1 MTYRQLEDFRTTSRL
16 TINQMDNLL
25 NGIDI
30 RDIESIIYDAE
41 TNTFKITISKDAYN
55 L

>member
-1 MTYRQLEDFRTTSRL
+1 MTYGQLEDFRKASRL
-16 TINQMDNLL
+16 TFDQMDKLL

-30 RDIESIIYDAE
+30 RDIESIIYNAE
-41 TNTFKITISKDAYN
+41 TNTFKITISKDACY